1 MSRVDTIARLS
12 ALRSPR
18 KIRTSFSG
26 AELMEWS
33 DEDLE
38 WLVNFTRENL
48 AEEEAQP
55 PHPTHA
61 IRLPKLR
68 AELALLDAEMIRR
81 TQK

>member
-33 DEDLE
+33 DKDLE
-38 WLVNFTRENL
+38 WLLNFTRENF
-48 AEEEAQP
+48 AKEEAQP
-55 PHPTHA
+55 PHPIHA
-61 IRLPKLR
+61 IALDQLR

-81 TQK
+81 QG